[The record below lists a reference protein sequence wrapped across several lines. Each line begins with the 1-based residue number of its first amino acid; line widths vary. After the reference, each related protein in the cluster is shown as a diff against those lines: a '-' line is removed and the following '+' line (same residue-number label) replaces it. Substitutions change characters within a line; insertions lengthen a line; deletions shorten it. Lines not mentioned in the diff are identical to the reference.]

1 MQYLR
6 EPIRDF
12 VPKTLFTFLKE
23 SETKNFTIAIKLTFE
38 AEKAKK

>member
-1 MQYLR
+1 MQHLR
-6 EPIRDF
+6 KPIRDF

-23 SETKNFTIAIKLTFE
+23 SETKNFTIAIKLTLE